1 MNAGTGVGRVGMTM
15 PATRQE
21 AQETPEAGDGHKDR
35 GPNVHAAP
43 GGNQAA
49 SCAFC
54 GEPVGG
60 SRRGGKPR
68 RFCSPDHRIAFH
80 AEARRVGGQVLQ
92 RRVRQAR
99 KEVQTIPR
107 PKRCTA
113 AQLRR
118 VGVTL
123 EVPPRPHL
131 RCDRCGQRW
140 VPIPSKSGRL
150 PKGYWRCPAGCGPT
164 APRRPGTAA

>member
-1 MNAGTGVGRVGMTM
+1 VNAGTGVGGVGMAM
-15 PATRQE
+15 PAMRQE
-21 AQETPEAGDGHKDR
+21 AQEAPEAGDGHKDG
-35 GPNVHAAP
+35 GPNVHVAP
-43 GGNQAA
+43 GGSQAA

-68 RFCSPDHRIAFH
+68 RFCSPVHRVAFH

-92 RRVRQAR
+92 RRARQTGKAG
-99 KEVQTIPR
+99 QPMPR
-107 PKRCTA
+107 PKQCTA

-140 VPIPSKSGRL
+140 VVVTLNSGRL
-150 PKGYWRCPAGCGPT
+150 PRGYWRCPAGCSRT
-164 APRRPGTAA
+164 TSRRPGS